1 MASRLLARL
10 DAQIAAAS
18 NPVVA
23 ACLRARKA
31 TYLARQGREQEAA
44 AIVTTIREAFGK
56 TPNAE
61 VTAWVSLVES
71 LIQFYGNPG
80 PMALDRLRRADALSR
95 ANNHPELVALCAAW
109 LAHMEFNDRQMV
121 PMVAH
126 AAQALRLAQ
135 PTHHATLAR
144 VSLVVADALHFAG
157 RFDLA
162 RPWYA
167 SVRDHALAEGD
178 DAMISAMLH
187 NIATFR
193 ANNVRLA
200 NAFGGDQ
207 TLQAAQALMEAEST
221 RNFDLG
227 IGTASLTLFVPL
239 LRAQLLTV
247 QGSYAEALPLF
258 DNNLEHASEQGLR
271 RLKANFYA
279 DRALCNLRLGLIEP
293 ARQDI
298 GSALGCES
306 AACDPDDRATM
317 NAQVAGLLDELGDPK
332 AAAAHREL
340 ADAHLGIH
348 TAAQRELLEQ
358 IRLQLPAQPVAIGA
372 TSTLTPRA
380 P

>member
-1 MASRLLARL
+1 VASRLLARL
-10 DAQIAAAS
+10 DAQIAAAGS
-18 NPVVA
+18 PVAA

-31 TYLARQGREQEAA
+31 TYLARQGREAEAA
-44 AIVTTIREAFGK
+44 AIVASIREAFGK
-56 TPNAE
+56 APNAE

-95 ANNHPELVALCAAW
+95 AINHPELVALCAAW

-144 VSLVVADALHFAG
+144 VSLDIADALHFAG

-162 RPWYA
+162 KPWYA
-167 SVRDHALAEGD
+167 AVRDHALAEGD

-187 NIATFR
+187 NSATLR

-200 NAFGGDQ
+200 DAFGEAQSD
-207 TLQAAQALMEAEST
+207 QAAQALMEAEST
-221 RNFDLG
+221 KNFDIG
-227 IGTASLTLFVPL
+227 IGTASLTIYVPL
-239 LRAQLLTV
+239 IRAQLLTV
-247 QGSYAEALPLF
+247 QGRHGEALALF
-258 DNNLEHASEQGLR
+258 DNNLDQASEQGMGRMKLT
-271 RLKANFYA
+271 LYA
-279 DRALCNLRLGLIEP
+279 DRALCNLRLGLVEQ

-298 GSALGCES
+298 SSALDCES
-306 AACDPDDRATM
+306 AACDPDDRAIM
-317 NAQVAGLLDELGDPK
+317 HAQVARLLRELGDSK
-332 AAAAHREL
+332 SAAAHRKL
-340 ADAHLGIH
+340 AEGHLSVH
-348 TAAQRELLEQ
+348 AAAQHELLEQ
-358 IRLQLPAQPVAIGA
+358 IRQILPAGPVALGA
-372 TSTLTPRA
+372 AGVLKSGA